1 MSITNAGGVLG
12 REESLVS
19 QVGSIGSNKS
29 DNKEFNFDSFE
40 SIESTGTAEEYYIF
54 VCLFL
59 LDVLLLEKLTKSFK
73 SNKMVRFSIETWILQ
88 HILLCSKFSGNSFHS
103 CSWFISSTFNFLGFV
118 RCIAKALKS
127 NLKIKCN
134 KQV

>member
-40 SIESTGTAEEYYIF
+40 SIESTGTGEEYYILF
-54 VCLFL
+54 V
-59 LDVLLLEKLTKSFK
+59 SF
-73 SNKMVRFSIETWILQ
+73 
-88 HILLCSKFSGNSFHS
+88 
-103 CSWFISSTFNFLGFV
+103 
-118 RCIAKALKS
+118 RCIAAGE
-127 NLKIKCN
+127 
-134 KQV
+134 VD